1 MESNVR
7 ASCSNWSI
15 LESYWHNT
23 AIAAVLSFWAGNF
36 NSLSSI
42 AILFERSTHVSGRIA
57 DIGIDLVLMPIGA
70 FFMAAIW
77 ISFVLGSYLAGL
89 LLPKLGLTRS
99 LILQSIYIFIAALV
113 VAAGVSADAVSDYG
127 ISKAIMAFILPF
139 AMGFQN
145 SVTTQLPLERTTHW
159 TGASTDL
166 GIALSK
172 GSYQFAVFICIKIF
186 SFIIGA
192 AFMAYLIGVAGI
204 APHLGLLFISAG
216 LIFTTIA
223 GDRINKRVTLKKNV
237 HFPQEQVSTH

>member
-1 MESNVR
+1 MGSNAKVF
-7 ASCSNWSI
+7 SKSWSI
-15 LESYWHNT
+15 LESYLHNT
-23 AIAAVLSFWAGNF
+23 VLAAVLSFWAGNF

-42 AILFERSTHVSGRIA
+42 AILFERASHVSGRIA

-70 FFMAAIW
+70 FFMVAIW

-99 LILQSIYIFIAALV
+99 LILQSVYVFVAALV
-113 VAAGVSADAVSDYG
+113 VAAGVSAEASSDYG
-127 ISKAIMAFILPF
+127 IGKAIMAFILPLS
-139 AMGFQN
+139 MGFQN
-145 SVTTQLPLERTTHW
+145 SITTQLPLERTTHW

-172 GSYQFAVFICIKIF
+172 GSYPLAVFICVKIL

-204 APHLGLLFISAG
+204 APHRGLLFISAG
-216 LIFTTIA
+216 LIITTIV
-223 GDRINKRVTLKKNV
+223 GDKINKKHSSK
-237 HFPQEQVSTH
+237 

>member
-1 MESNVR
+1 MISNAR
-7 ASCSNWSI
+7 TSRNCWSI

-23 AIAAVLSFWAGNF
+23 AMAAVLSFWAGNF

-70 FFMAAIW
+70 FFMATIW

-99 LILQSIYIFIAALV
+99 LILQSIYVFIAALV
-113 VAAGVSADAVSDYG
+113 VAAGVSADAASDYG
-127 ISKAIMAFILPF
+127 ISKAIMAFILPL

-172 GSYQFAVFICIKIF
+172 GSYPLAIFICIKIF
-186 SFIIGA
+186 SFILGA
-192 AFMAYLIGVAGI
+192 AFMAYLIGVVNI
-204 APHLGLLFISAG
+204 APYSGLLFISGG
-216 LIFTTIA
+216 LILTTIA
-223 GDRINKRVTLKKNV
+223 GDRINKRV
-237 HFPQEQVSTH
+237 STKTNMKFSQ